1 VNISVSG
8 LSSSKVSH
16 FRSDHIK
23 KPIFSRLLNTPVVH
37 DPLGPDVDSEVALVE
52 KHRSCIPCD
61 IAGEHVGDLGSA
73 ARVGQTQGWW

>member
-1 VNISVSG
+1 M
-8 LSSSKVSH
+8 L
-16 FRSDHIK
+16 
-23 KPIFSRLLNTPVVH
+23 VVH